1 MRLIDASVAIR
12 PRTPWEAL
20 DLGILLAQKHRTLLM
35 LSWAIV
41 TLPLFTLLTA
51 LLWDYPS
58 LAILI
63 FWWLKPAYERLP
75 LLILSQALFGSAPS
89 LKQALKHFP
98 SVLKP
103 QLIASLTWRRF
114 SLSRAFF
121 QPVQQLEGLDGL
133 PRAHRLAVLGQNNVM
148 IARWLTAAG
157 SAIELTFWLGL
168 MVLFYAMIPPQ
179 IEADWSWRSLLD
191 VEGEWN
197 WLEHLTNGFY
207 ALVLVVWGP
216 VYVSCGFALYL
227 NRRTTLEAWDIEL
240 GFRKLRQRVLGSA
253 LTILLSSFLT
263 LALLPVPA
271 RADLSGAEAA
281 PAESGY
287 SCPLPPLDNLQT
299 DLDAAPPDSPRLLA
313 QTLTSEAS
321 RGAVHS
327 VLEQPPFKNPK
338 VESGWR
344 LAQTGHRAGSR
355 ATPDWIAQLVVSLLN
370 VGKTL
375 SAAFEVLLWSLL
387 VLTSAWVIWRYRAWL
402 ATFVGRTPTRR
413 ARSTNAPQQLFGL
426 QLRAETLPAD
436 VAAAAEKLWL
446 TSPREA
452 LGLLYRALLSRLVTD
467 YRLPLKTADTEGQI
481 LARIAE
487 LNQPSLNEFSS
498 ELTRHWQ
505 NLAYGHQTPPE
516 QARHLLC
523 EGWRKLFTPG
533 VTA

>member
-1 MRLIDASVAIR
+1 MRLIDASVVIR
-12 PRTPWEAL
+12 PRTAWEAL
-20 DLGILLAQKHRTLLM
+20 DLGILLTQRHRALLM

-41 TLPLFTLLTA
+41 TLPLFTLLTV

-58 LAILI
+58 LAILV

-89 LKQALKHFP
+89 LKQALKNFP
-98 SVLKP
+98 SALKP
-103 QLIASLTWRRF
+103 QLVASLTWRRF
-114 SLSRAFF
+114 SLSRAFY

-133 PRAHRLAVLGQNNVM
+133 PRAQRLAVLGQNNHRV
-148 IARWLTAAG
+148 ARLLTIVG
-157 SAIELTFWLGL
+157 STIEMTFWLGL

-263 LALLPVPA
+263 LTLLPVSA
-271 RADLSGAEAA
+271 MADLSGVEAA

-287 SCPLPPLDNLQT
+287 SCPLPPLDNPQT

-321 RGAVHS
+321 RGAVRS
-327 VLEQPPFKNPK
+327 VLEQPPFKNTK
-338 VESGWR
+338 VESGWH
-344 LAQTGHRAGSR
+344 LAQTKHPARSS

-375 SAAFEVLLWSLL
+375 SAAFEVLLWALL
-387 VLTSAWVIWRYRAWL
+387 GLTSGWIIWRYRSWL
-402 ATFVGRTPTRR
+402 VTFVGRTPSRR

-436 VAAAAEKLWL
+436 VAAVAEKLWL

-452 LGLLYRALLSRLVTD
+452 LGLLYRALLSRLMTD
-467 YRLPLKTADTEGQI
+467 YHLPLKSADTEGQI

-487 LNQPSLNEFSS
+487 LEQPNLDEFSS

-505 NLAYGHQTPPE
+505 NLAYGHQPPPE
-516 QARHLLC
+516 QARHTLC
-523 EGWRKLFTPG
+523 DGWRKLFTPE

>member
-41 TLPLFTLLTA
+41 TLPLFTLLTV

-58 LAILI
+58 LAILV

-121 QPVQQLEGLDGL
+121 QPVHQLEGLDGL
-133 PRAHRLAVLGQNNVM
+133 PRAQRLAVLGQNNVM

-271 RADLSGAEAA
+271 MADLSEAEAA

-287 SCPLPPLDNLQT
+287 SCPLPPLDNPQ
-299 DLDAAPPDSPRLLA
+299 
-313 QTLTSEAS
+313 
-321 RGAVHS
+321 
-327 VLEQPPFKNPK
+327 
-338 VESGWR
+338 
-344 LAQTGHRAGSR
+344 
-355 ATPDWIAQLVVSLLN
+355 I
-370 VGKTL
+370 
-375 SAAFEVLLWSLL
+375 
-387 VLTSAWVIWRYRAWL
+387 
-402 ATFVGRTPTRR
+402 RR
-413 ARSTNAPQQLFGL
+413 AC
-426 QLRAETLPAD
+426 LP
-436 VAAAAEKLWL
+436 
-446 TSPREA
+446 SP
-452 LGLLYRALLSRLVTD
+452 
-467 YRLPLKTADTEGQI
+467 
-481 LARIAE
+481 
-487 LNQPSLNEFSS
+487 
-498 ELTRHWQ
+498 
-505 NLAYGHQTPPE
+505 
-516 QARHLLC
+516 
-523 EGWRKLFTPG
+523 
-533 VTA
+533 

>member
-1 MRLIDASVAIR
+1 MRLIDASVVIR
-12 PRTPWEAL
+12 PRTAWEAL
-20 DLGILLAQKHRTLLM
+20 DLGILLTQRHRALLM

-41 TLPLFTLLTA
+41 TLPLFTLLTV

-58 LAILI
+58 LAILV

-89 LKQALKHFP
+89 LKQALKNFP

-103 QLIASLTWRRF
+103 QLVASLTWRRF
-114 SLSRAFF
+114 SLSRAFY

-133 PRAHRLAVLGQNNVM
+133 PRAQRLAVLGQNNHRV
-148 IARWLTAAG
+148 ARLLTIVG
-157 SAIELTFWLGL
+157 STIEMTFWLGL

-207 ALVLVVWGP
+207 ALVLIVWGP

-263 LALLPVPA
+263 LTLLPA
-271 RADLSGAEAA
+271 SAMADLSGVEAA

-287 SCPLPPLDNLQT
+287 SCPLPPLDNPQT

-321 RGAVHS
+321 RGAVRS
-327 VLEQPPFKNPK
+327 VLEQPPFKNTK
-338 VESGWR
+338 VESGWH
-344 LAQTGHRAGSR
+344 LAQTKHPAGSS

-370 VGKTL
+370 AGKTL
-375 SAAFEVLLWSLL
+375 AAAFEVLMWSLL
-387 VLTSAWVIWRYRAWL
+387 VLTSGWIIWRYRSWL
-402 ATFVGRTPTRR
+402 ATFVGRTPSRR

-436 VAAAAEKLWL
+436 VAAVAEKLWL

-452 LGLLYRALLSRLVTD
+452 LGLLYRALLSRLMTD
-467 YRLPLKTADTEGQI
+467 YHLPLKSADTEGQI

-487 LNQPSLNEFSS
+487 LEQPNLDEFSS

-505 NLAYGHQTPPE
+505 NLAYGHQAPPE
-516 QARHLLC
+516 QARYTLC
-523 EGWRKLFTPG
+523 DGWRKLFTPE

>member
-1 MRLIDASVAIR
+1 MRLIDASVVIR

-20 DLGILLAQKHRTLLM
+20 DLGILLAQQHRTLLM
-35 LSWAIV
+35 LSWAII
-41 TLPLFTLLTA
+41 TLPLFTLLTV

-58 LAILI
+58 LAILV

-75 LLILSQALFGSAPS
+75 LMILSQALFGSAPS
-89 LKQALKHFP
+89 LKQALKNFP

-103 QLIASLTWRRF
+103 QLIASLTWRRL
-114 SLSRAFF
+114 SLSRTFN

-133 PRAHRLAVLGQNNVM
+133 PRAQRLALLGQNNLR
-148 IARWLTAAG
+148 IARLLTAAG
-157 SAIELTFWLGL
+157 SAIEMTFWLGL

-191 VEGEWN
+191 VEGEWY

-207 ALVLVVWGP
+207 ALVLIVWGP

-253 LTILLSSFLT
+253 LTLLMSGFLT
-263 LALLPVPA
+263 ITLLPVTA
-271 RADLSGAEAA
+271 MADLSAAEVT

-287 SCPLPPLDNLQT
+287 SCPLPPLDNPQT
-299 DLDAAPPDSPRLLA
+299 ELEAAPPDSPRLLA
-313 QTLTSEAS
+313 QALTSEAS
-321 RGAVHS
+321 RSAVRS
-327 VLEQPPFKNPK
+327 VLEQPPFKNLK
-338 VESGWR
+338 AESGWR
-344 LAQTGHRAGSR
+344 LAQTEHRAASSL
-355 ATPDWIAQLVVSLLN
+355 TPNWIAQLVVSLLN
-370 VGKTL
+370 VGKAL
-375 SAAFEVLLWSLL
+375 SAAFEVLLWALL
-387 VLTSAWVIWRYRAWL
+387 GLTSAWVIWRYRAWL
-402 ATFVGRTPTRR
+402 VTFIGRTTPRP
-413 ARSTNAPQQLFGL
+413 SSSPDAPQQLFGL
-426 QLRAETLPAD
+426 QVRAETLPAD

-452 LGLLYRALLSRLVTD
+452 LGLLYRALLSRLMTD
-467 YRLPLKTADTEGQI
+467 YHLPLKSADTEGQI

-487 LNQPSLNEFSS
+487 LNQPRLDAFSD

-516 QARHLLC
+516 QAQHTLC
-523 EGWRKLFTPG
+523 AGWRELFTPG
-533 VTA
+533 VRA